1 MLDVHAYGRVS
12 TPIRVKT
19 SKDKKKLY
27 TSFLL
32 ASHDKK
38 KEAVFIRCV
47 AFDGLA
53 TRLNSSFSVGDRI
66 ILYGELWADDY
77 KGQKNRFQLKIND
90 FRFVET
96 LAEHKKNMEAHSD
109 KDSTEGGTKDDD

>member
-19 SKDKKKLY
+19 SKNKKKLY

-32 ASHDKK
+32 ASHEN
-38 KEAVFIRCV
+38 KETTFIRCV

-53 TRLNSSFSVGDRI
+53 TALESYFSMGDRI
-66 ILYGELWADDY
+66 ILFGELWKDDY
-77 KGQKNRFQLKIND
+77 KGQKHRFKIKVND
-90 FRFVET
+90 FKFVET
-96 LAEHKKNMEAHSD
+96 LEEHKKNIEAHSD
-109 KDSTEGGTKDDD
+109 KDSTEGGTENDN